1 MRNSGV
7 GNGKTI
13 STIPSNESEVEGK
26 LNDILGNLTPNQD
39 KEEIFRLKLSLEK
52 LRQFGRSLGKLKDT
66 LLVDCVTNFHTCDEI
81 DTLNLDK
88 VLKACELRVD
98 K

>member
-7 GNGKTI
+7 GNEKTI
-13 STIPSNESEVEGK
+13 STIPLNESEVEGK

-52 LRQFGRSLGKLKDT
+52 LR
-66 LLVDCVTNFHTCDEI
+66 
-81 DTLNLDK
+81 
-88 VLKACELRVD
+88 
-98 K
+98 